1 MKLILQ
7 FARRRWML
15 CAATI
20 ILLILDVNSPLAI
33 HTKARSSRQK
43 STYPL
48 RIPPN
53 KDFHFKILSLS
64 QKLNFKVLSLS
75 GVRHN
80 QRISN
85 KNKNEVNTKEYV
97 DQITIKSSLRSF
109 FYYIGN
115 CSAIPYIA
123 KKALRAT
130 DAHSRDWKMSLTRP
144 RQTSSV
150 PQAER
155 FFIRQMQLLRKSRVW
170 FLLF

>member
-1 MKLILQ
+1 MSLFFGGMRPQLQ
-7 FARRRWML
+7 YRKRKR
-15 CAATI
+15 
-20 ILLILDVNSPLAI
+20 VR
-33 HTKARSSRQK
+33 KARSSRQK

-97 DQITIKSSLRSF
+97 D
-109 FYYIGN
+109 
-115 CSAIPYIA
+115 
-123 KKALRAT
+123 
-130 DAHSRDWKMSLTRP
+130 
-144 RQTSSV
+144 
-150 PQAER
+150 
-155 FFIRQMQLLRKSRVW
+155 
-170 FLLF
+170 